1 MQGLIFDF
9 AGHYDG
15 NTIPRRPSES
25 GSLTLSDAVGLV
37 STAGQRS
44 IRRRIWL
51 VIRPEWVAIFKFS
64 HPFAMTHEFDFRHSE
79 FARIHTY

>member
-1 MQGLIFDF
+1 MQGLNSVYV
-9 AGHYDG
+9 GQYNG

-64 HPFAMTHEFDFRHSE
+64 NTFTMAHEFGF
-79 FARIHTY
+79 